1 MVWLF
6 GGIALA
12 ALVVAALALIAVTSS
27 RTGRES
33 ASKPDDR
40 APSKVAANASASLP
54 PSQARIPPVQGGTP
68 IGTAPQATQIG
79 APPPAVDPK
88 AAAESNHRG
97 ARLSAE
103 RHFDE
108 AIQAFDEAIRLDPRM
123 TGAWANRAHAL
134 LGLGRLDEAAQAANK
149 ALELSAAP
157 KTRAVAELA
166 LGYVGARRGKF
177 GDAEAAYQRALT
189 QHPSYAAAKD
199 AVQILSLCRRPTPAL
214 LAAVRIAVS
223 GQLLAEP
230 LVTNL
235 SREERLILAAAPPA
249 RHGQLLDPPSIA
261 SFYYATQLPAG
272 LQFKENSAA
281 GLDVLTAEDRANE
294 QLVKQSLSATNNP
307 SRKSEERS
315 NPF

>member
-1 MVWLF
+1 
-6 GGIALA
+6 
-12 ALVVAALALIAVTSS
+12 
-27 RTGRES
+27 
-33 ASKPDDR
+33 
-40 APSKVAANASASLP
+40 
-54 PSQARIPPVQGGTP
+54 
-68 IGTAPQATQIG
+68 
-79 APPPAVDPK
+79 
-88 AAAESNHRG
+88 
-97 ARLSAE
+97 
-103 RHFDE
+103 
-108 AIQAFDEAIRLDPRM
+108 
-123 TGAWANRAHAL
+123 
-134 LGLGRLDEAAQAANK
+134 LDEAAQAANK

-235 SREERLILAAAPPA
+235 SREERLILAAAPQA